1 MEEITA
7 VMDAEAEAAAR
18 EAEVQKIKQQRQAL
32 IQKWADKLERARK
45 HDRAARERWADDR
58 RVARNDPRPDQEQ
71 WLVHT
76 NLIGAILEVIAAF
89 LFAKNPDVSIRPS
102 PSANRDFLSQYRAL
116 AETLEVMV
124 SRLLH
129 DAGLKRTAKRWVR
142 SAMTVGISWI
152 KAGMQT
158 RTERDPLM
166 EKQLNDLKD
175 NLARIEA
182 KKLRLADGDETDT
195 DSIKAEIQ
203 SNITAIQ
210 GQLERT
216 VAEGIV
222 LDLMAPEDVVVAPDC
237 GEVENYLNAP
247 WIAFDLYKDKDDVLE
262 ITGWSGEQAEK
273 LRQANL
279 YTQRPR
285 KGEDDEGN
293 SANQWVRSDEEAEN
307 SENPDGFYRV
317 TEIWSLRDG
326 VVYTMIDGCRTEWAR
341 EPYAPRTGSRFYP
354 CFGLAFHWIDG
365 DRWPQSD
372 VYQLKSLQD
381 EYNRIRSNYATHRLR
396 AIPGLLFNERLLEE
410 GDVAKVTSS
419 TTQEYIGVKPLKPEV
434 DLRTMFV
441 PKPTIR
447 WMAVCTTPKSSSRK
461 WKRFPERRMPYR
473 VAFRSKRPLRR
484 RKSLSPVVVRV
495 LAHDWMPLRTA

>member
-1 MEEITA
+1 
-7 VMDAEAEAAAR
+7 
-18 EAEVQKIKQQRQAL
+18 
-32 IQKWADKLERARK
+32 
-45 HDRAARERWADDR
+45 
-58 RVARNDPRPDQEQ
+58 
-71 WLVHT
+71 
-76 NLIGAILEVIAAF
+76 
-89 LFAKNPDVSIRPS
+89 
-102 PSANRDFLSQYRAL
+102 
-116 AETLEVMV
+116 
-124 SRLLH
+124 
-129 DAGLKRTAKRWVR
+129 
-142 SAMTVGISWI
+142 
-152 KAGMQT
+152 MQT

-441 PKPTIR
+441 PKTYNQVDGGLYNTEVIQQEMEKVSGAQDAVQGGVQVEKTATEAQILESGRGARTGARLDALEDCLTELSEYVVQLMLQTMDQADAMRYAGPQAVWMDMTTDEALTLFTIEIK
-447 WMAVCTTPKSSSRK
+447 AGSTGKPKALSDREAWGTLMPLVESLIDRIGHA
-461 WKRFPERRMPYR
+461 RMMGQEWAAKPWIELLR
-473 VAFRSKRPLRR
+473 ESSKRLDDPLEIE
-484 RKSLSPVVVRV
+484 KFLPEVPEHPA
-495 LAHDWMPLRTA
+495 L